1 MHRLGVKDE
10 AMLKNL
16 LVAALLTGTAVAP
29 ALAQPGPPMWQPL
42 GRRPAAAS
50 TEQEI
55 RVGPMV
61 GNFEAVALEALHG
74 VPIVRRVIIHYD
86 ENERTA
92 QVVELGARKIDRSNP
107 RILIPLRAC
116 CHTIDRID
124 VEFAPASDG
133 EVVVS
138 AE

>member
-1 MHRLGVKDE
+1 MVK
-10 AMLKNL
+10 KL
-16 LVAALLTGTAVAP
+16 LIAAALTSAAAP
-29 ALAQPGPPMWQPL
+29 VLAASGFAMWQPL
-42 GRRPAAAS
+42 GRVAAGAD
-50 TEQEI
+50 TRHEI
-55 RVGPMV
+55 RAGRTV
-61 GNFEAVALEALHG
+61 GNFEAVAVEALHG
-74 VPIVRRVIIHYD
+74 VPIVSRVVIHYG

-92 QVVELGARKIDRSNP
+92 QVVELGARKIDRSSP

-133 EVVVS
+133 EVIIS